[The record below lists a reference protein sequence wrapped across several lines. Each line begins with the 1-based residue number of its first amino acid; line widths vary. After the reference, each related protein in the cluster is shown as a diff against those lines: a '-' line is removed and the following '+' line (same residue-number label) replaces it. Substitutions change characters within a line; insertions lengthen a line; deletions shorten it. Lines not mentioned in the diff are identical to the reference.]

1 MINKINFVVNETKL
15 KEMAYGD
22 TVYAWLLLHSHYNP
36 NENHNYIYANEFTF
50 TMIGKDIHRTRQTV
64 SKRFNELLT
73 PTISGKDLLY
83 YDEYHKVYILPNFRE
98 FEKLDAE
105 TVLNLFWLCG
115 QGNKKRK
122 EELIKT
128 YAWLKKNFKEKK
140 KEISFDDL
148 IRAFGHTKGN
158 EQTYDRYKDI
168 LTTLQGAGLIKFKTD
183 LASQRP
189 SDGRFYK
196 TYYIYQVND
205 KASQEWIDKKGGK

>member
-115 QGNKKRK
+115 
-122 EELIKT
+122 
-128 YAWLKKNFKEKK
+128 
-140 KEISFDDL
+140 
-148 IRAFGHTKGN
+148 
-158 EQTYDRYKDI
+158 
-168 LTTLQGAGLIKFKTD
+168 
-183 LASQRP
+183 
-189 SDGRFYK
+189 
-196 TYYIYQVND
+196 
-205 KASQEWIDKKGGK
+205 